1 MNAKI
6 AIATLAAAAAFSS
19 SAFAGELYGSIERNL
34 DAAPNAASTMQPFET
49 SVAVSGALY
58 PEAYAA
64 VDNAVASSAPREAYV
79 TTLAVGGELGYPNR
93 GTNYGSTISQGAFA
107 E

>member
-6 AIATLAAAAAFSS
+6 AIATIAAAAAFSS
-19 SAFAGELYGSIERNL
+19 SAFAGELYGSAERNL
-34 DAAPNAASTMQPFET
+34 NTAPAAASTMQPFET
-49 SVAVSGALY
+49 SLAVSGALY

-64 VDNAVASSAPREAYV
+64 IDNVVASSTPRKAYV
-79 TTLAVGGELGYPNR
+79 TTLAVGGELGYPGR
-93 GTNYGSTISQGAFA
+93 GTHYHSTISTGAFA